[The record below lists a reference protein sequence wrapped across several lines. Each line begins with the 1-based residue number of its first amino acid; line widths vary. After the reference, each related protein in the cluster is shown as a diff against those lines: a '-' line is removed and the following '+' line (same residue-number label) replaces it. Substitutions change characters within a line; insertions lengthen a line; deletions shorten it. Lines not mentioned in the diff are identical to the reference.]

1 MSDAPQFPSAV
12 LRTDR
17 LVLRPFAEADIAA
30 VVEACSDAET
40 RRWLP
45 VPDPYTEDVGRSWCT
60 EEAEADRVRGAG
72 VHLAFGPV
80 GDRLS
85 GCVGLN
91 RTDWT
96 SRVTEIGYWTGPWAR
111 GLGHTTEAVAML
123 SRWALQ
129 EQDFERVELLVA
141 PENSASAR
149 VAQKAG
155 FMAEGIARNKGRAG
169 DGRTDLQVWSLVP
182 ADL

>member
-1 MSDAPQFPSAV
+1 M
-12 LRTDR
+12 
-17 LVLRPFAEADIAA
+17 
-30 VVEACSDAET
+30 
-40 RRWLP
+40 
-45 VPDPYTEDVGRSWCT
+45 
-60 EEAEADRVRGAG
+60 RGAG
-72 VHLAFGPV
+72 VHLAFGPG

-155 FMAEGIARNKGRAG
+155 FMAEGIARNKGRGG
-169 DGRTDLQVWSLVP
+169 DGRTDLEVWSLVP